1 MIKLDLQRHEF
12 SLPHQR
18 SMGWIGIDL
27 SAWISSLSLAAGLV
41 LAGPVSIK
49 AVLQHG
55 SQVLWLLPLAYGLFL
70 ASVIFIQCHMRLS
83 PLASIFVTPK
93 KLVTSGIFRYTRNP
107 IYVSFLLPLA
117 SLAILSPFAAI
128 AAIGLYVTAMNLTV
142 IRKEERELMQAF
154 GDEYKDYLKHTP
166 RWVM

>member
-1 MIKLDLQRHEF
+1 MIKLDLQRDEF

-27 SAWISSLSLAAGLV
+27 SAWISSSSLAAGLV

-70 ASVIFIQCHMRLS
+70 ASVIVRGQI
-83 PLASIFVTPK
+83 I
-93 KLVTSGIFRYTRNP
+93 
-107 IYVSFLLPLA
+107 
-117 SLAILSPFAAI
+117 
-128 AAIGLYVTAMNLTV
+128 
-142 IRKEERELMQAF
+142 
-154 GDEYKDYLKHTP
+154 
-166 RWVM
+166 